1 MGGLRCHSMSHV
13 ITAVFVDIFMQT
25 NQIYNSFILT
35 SVLRIVCG
43 LQSKIVDK
51 SLLIVDKKNTKMRNV
66 SERIH

>member
-1 MGGLRCHSMSHV
+1 MSHV

-43 LQSKIVDK
+43 LRSKIVDK